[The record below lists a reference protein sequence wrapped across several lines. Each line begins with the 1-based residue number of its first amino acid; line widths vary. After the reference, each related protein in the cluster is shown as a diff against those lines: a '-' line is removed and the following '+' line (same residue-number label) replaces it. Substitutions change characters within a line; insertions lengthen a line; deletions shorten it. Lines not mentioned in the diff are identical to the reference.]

1 MLINDW
7 FNKGHIDNHVFV
19 IAEIAQNHDG
29 SLGQAHAYIDAVAET
44 GADAIKFQTHIADAE
59 STPYEPFRVKFSYED
74 DTRYAYWKR
83 MEFTFEQWKGLYD
96 HAKEKGLEF
105 LSSPFSEEAVCLLD
119 KVGIAAWKIGSGEVF
134 NKPMLKKMVQT
145 QKPIL
150 LSSGMSTYKDID
162 EQIKVI
168 GSVPYAIF
176 QCTTAYPC
184 PLENIGLNIIEEM
197 REKYRCPIGFS
208 DHSGTI
214 FPSLA
219 AVAKGATM
227 IEVHATMSQ
236 YMFGPD
242 VKSSLSIEKMQE
254 MISGI
259 RMISRMINTPVDK
272 SSISKEMNV
281 LKTIFSKGIYLKRD
295 MKIGEKILLSDIS
308 FKKPLQ
314 GIQADDYEK
323 LIGKKLKQNLLKDS
337 PLHWSDL
344 E

>member
-1 MLINDW
+1 MLIREW
-7 FNKGHIDNHVFV
+7 FDKGYIDNYVFV

-59 STPYEPFRVKFSYED
+59 STPYEPFRVNFSYED

-83 MEFTFEQWKGLYD
+83 MEFTLEQWKGLYE
-96 HAKEKGLEF
+96 HAKERGLEF

-119 KVGIAAWKIGSGEVF
+119 KIGIAAWKIGSGEVF
-134 NKPMLKKMVQT
+134 NKPMLEQVVRTK
-145 QKPIL
+145 KPIL
-150 LSSGMSTYKDID
+150 LSSGMSTYEDID
-162 EQIKVI
+162 EQIKI
-168 GSVPYAIF
+168 IQNVPYAIL

-184 PLENIGLNIIEEM
+184 PPENIGLNIIEEM

-219 AVAKGATM
+219 AVARGATL
-227 IEVHATMSQ
+227 IEVHTTMSR

-242 VKSSLSIEKMQE
+242 VKASISIEKMQE
-254 MISGI
+254 MIDGI
-259 RMISRMINTPVDK
+259 RMISKMINTPVDK
-272 SSISKEMNV
+272 GSISKETDE

-295 MKIGEKILLSDIS
+295 ISKGQCISLDDIA

-314 GIQADDYEK
+314 GIRADEYES
-323 LIGKKLKQNLLKDS
+323 IVGKKVKQNLLKNS
-337 PLHWSDL
+337 SLNWSDF